1 MDFIHIR
8 IWRAPDA
15 LVHFTR
21 RWVLLLIS
29 VTTDE
34 PQVYRTRGAYD
45 GYLLCTPSV
54 INSRVKRTIYC
65 HLMRGRDTRLDDNIL
80 CGGAAVRTGKD
91 VLRSLCYRRL
101 RRGCFEYI
109 NMFIIINVFISKGL
123 FKNVGPSQHCSV
135 QNRVTRS

>member
-1 MDFIHIR
+1 MDFIRIR

-21 RWVLLLIS
+21 RSVLLLIS

-45 GYLLCTPSV
+45 GYLLCAPSV
-54 INSRVKRTIYC
+54 INSRVKHTIFC

-80 CGGAAVRTGKD
+80 CGGAAVRTG
-91 VLRSLCYRRL
+91 
-101 RRGCFEYI
+101 
-109 NMFIIINVFISKGL
+109 
-123 FKNVGPSQHCSV
+123 
-135 QNRVTRS
+135 